1 MENSFVKFKETIL
14 ERARKAD
21 ACREQYGRAYKAETY
36 GELMEVIKDN
46 FVWAVNHGVL
56 DGPLIDTYSAEFNS
70 NGIRHNEN
78 VTGGYLLASGNATVE
93 AYGNATVEAY
103 GNATVEAY
111 GNATVRAS
119 GNATVEAYGNATV
132 EAYGNATVRAYDNAT
147 VEAYGNAYVISYDIF
162 ECKLSDNAIWRITR
176 TNTIRYTAEDM
187 IFEKQPQ

>member
-46 FVWAVNHGVL
+46 FIWAVDHSVL

-70 NGIRHNEN
+70 NRIRHNEN
-78 VTGGYLLASGNATVE
+78 MTGGYLLATGNATVE
-93 AYGNATVEAY
+93 ASGNATVI
-103 GNATVEAY
+103 
-111 GNATVRAS
+111 AS
-119 GNATVEAYGNATV
+119 GNATVIAS
-132 EAYGNATVRAYDNAT
+132 
-147 VEAYGNAYVISYDIF
+147 GNAYVISYDIF
-162 ECKLSDNAIWRITR
+162 ECKLSDNAIWRIRR
-176 TNTIRYTAEDM
+176 TNTIRYAAEDM